1 LPWNPNDDLTADDT
15 QHVPCEVQRFSS
27 NVLRLAVSNTA
38 GATWISYA
46 DVWHPYWHATVNGRP
61 APIYRANMAYK
72 AVPLEKGQNIVEL
85 RFGSSAIDTLAKLI
99 ALNSAVWLGLVVWM
113 SGLAI
118 RVEFVASRHEIR
130 FEQTSALP
138 QVTGRN

>member
-1 LPWNPNDDLTADDT
+1 
-15 QHVPCEVQRFSS
+15 
-27 NVLRLAVSNTA
+27 
-38 GATWISYA
+38 
-46 DVWHPYWHATVNGRP
+46 VNGRP

-72 AVPLEKGQNIVEL
+72 AVPLEKGQNIVEF

-118 RVEFVASRHEIR
+118 REEFVASRHEIR
-130 FEQTSALP
+130 
-138 QVTGRN
+138 

>member
-1 LPWNPNDDLTADDT
+1 MPWNPNDDLTADDT
-15 QHVPCEVQRFSS
+15 QHVPYEVQRFSS
-27 NVLRLAVSNTA
+27 NVLRLTVSNTA

-61 APIYRANMAYK
+61 VPIYRANMAYK

-99 ALNSAVWLGLVVWM
+99 ALNSAGWLGLVVWM
-113 SGLAI
+113 AGLAI
-118 RVEFVASRHEIR
+118 REEFVAGRHEIR
-130 FEQTSALP
+130 
-138 QVTGRN
+138 